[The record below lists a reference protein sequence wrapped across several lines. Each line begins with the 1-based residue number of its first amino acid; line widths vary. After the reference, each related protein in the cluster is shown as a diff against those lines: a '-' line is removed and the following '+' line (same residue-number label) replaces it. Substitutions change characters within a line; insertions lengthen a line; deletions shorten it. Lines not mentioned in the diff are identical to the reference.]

1 MELNPSISLLIECHG
16 EDIGLLDKRLQTE
29 LHERVE
35 YAYKITTNTFN
46 FQNDVDFSVL
56 KKEYFDTPIEKQR
69 SNEKIMDLYLEKCNK
84 IIPSDD
90 IFKHDIFK
98 KEKYKTVINS
108 TKRMIAENRRC
119 YRGHLVVDRTY
130 YFDDVQFYTT
140 FKFIKS
146 FLPDNTPFMGNI
158 YVLRASFL
166 DGTVEKGD
174 LLQSTDLIHPEL
186 NELRKLIQTKL
197 LESKPKIITAYHLL
211 TMIKSFF
218 QKIYIYDLG
227 CRGRSRNFDSKI
239 NPEYP
244 DINPLLPRQLTNFV
258 YNSERQPYLK
268 RVFSRKEQDF
278 NRELFELILEI
289 FNTEAKQLV
298 NRDGTNFKD
307 IYVEKT
313 FIDFLE
319 SKNIEKLYPDKDPL
333 EIKEL
338 LRIILSEFFKSK
350 EWKKREPV
358 SRSEM
363 LENIEK
369 VYLEMLK
376 LNIENENGYD
386 DEGGDK
392 QGTLFKDDP
401 KIDTYIKYFDR
412 TFFDKKYSIYEDY
425 HVLRDKYE
433 ESINSYFKNL

>member
-1 MELNPSISLLIECHG
+1 MELHPSISLLIEAHG
-16 EDIGLLDKRLQTE
+16 EDIGLLDKLLRTE
-29 LHERVE
+29 LDERVE
-35 YAYKITTNTFN
+35 IAYKITTNTFN
-46 FQNDVDFSVL
+46 FPHDIDFSVL
-56 KKEYFDTPIEKQR
+56 RREYFDTPIEKQR
-69 SNEKIMDLYLEKCNK
+69 SNEKIMDLYLDNCNK
-84 IIPSDD
+84 IIPSEH
-90 IFKHDIFK
+90 IFKHEIFT

-108 TKRMIAENRRC
+108 TKRMITENRRC
-119 YRGHLVVDRTY
+119 YRGHSVVDRLY
-130 YFDDVQFYTT
+130 YFNDSKFYNKFNFLTT
-140 FKFIKS
+140 
-146 FLPDNTPFMGNI
+146 FLPDNTPFMGSI
-158 YVLRASFL
+158 YVLRASYL
-166 DGTVEKGD
+166 DGTAEQGD
-174 LLQSTDLIHPEL
+174 LLQSTDLINPQL

-197 LESKPKIITAYHLL
+197 HDGKNMISLYHLL
-211 TMIKSFF
+211 TIIKSFF
-218 QKIYIYDLG
+218 QKIYIYDFG
-227 CRGRSRNFDSKI
+227 CRARSREFDSKI

-244 DINPLLPRQLTNFV
+244 EINPLLPRQLTNFV

-278 NRELFELILEI
+278 NREIFDLILEL
-289 FNTEAKQLV
+289 FNTEAKKLV
-298 NRDGTNFKD
+298 NPDGTKFKD

-386 DEGGDK
+386 DDGEEK
-392 QGTLFKDDP
+392 KGTLFRDDP
-401 KIDTYIKYFDR
+401 KIETFIKYFDR
-412 TFFDKKYSIYEDY
+412 TFFNKKYSIYEDFN
-425 HVLRDKYE
+425 LFRDRYE
-433 ESINSYFKNL
+433 ELINTYFQNL